1 MADLIKLNW
10 DNVVSPERNELVFA
24 NRFKEYGA
32 YPIRT
37 SYRKTTAIALIASV
51 VLFSLFVSAPVIIN
65 YFTAND
71 NAAAN
76 SNIEVT
82 VELKEPPPIDE
93 NEPPPP
99 PPPPPP
105 PTIETVKFT
114 PPVVVDREIEEEQPP
129 PQEKLAETTVSTVTQ
144 EGEEGGTEPLPEA
157 VVEDPNANAVLTIV
171 EEMPTFPGG
180 EGELQ
185 TYLKK
190 NIKYPPLARENGI
203 TGRVYVNFI
212 VDREGKIKDAKILR
226 GIGGGCDEE
235 ALRVVR
241 SMPSWKPGKQNGR
254 SVNVSFNMPIF
265 FNLQ

>member
-10 DNVVSPERNELVFA
+10 ENVVSPERNELVFA
-24 NRFKEYGA
+24 DRFKDYGA
-32 YPIRT
+32 YVIRT
-37 SYRKTTAIALIASV
+37 SYQRTTARSLIIAIV
-51 VLFSLFVSAPVIIN
+51 FFSLAVSTPVIIS
-65 YFTAND
+65 FFSGLDTSTAD
-71 NAAAN
+71 K
-76 SNIEVT
+76 SVEVT
-82 VELKEPPPIDE
+82 LELKEPPPIDE

-129 PQEKLAETTVSTVTQ
+129 PQEKLSETTVSTVTQ

-157 VVEDPNANAVLTIV
+157 VVEDPGANTVLTIV

-180 EGELQ
+180 DGELSA
-185 TYLKK
+185 YLKK

-241 SMPSWKPGKQNGR
+241 TMPSWKPGKQNGR